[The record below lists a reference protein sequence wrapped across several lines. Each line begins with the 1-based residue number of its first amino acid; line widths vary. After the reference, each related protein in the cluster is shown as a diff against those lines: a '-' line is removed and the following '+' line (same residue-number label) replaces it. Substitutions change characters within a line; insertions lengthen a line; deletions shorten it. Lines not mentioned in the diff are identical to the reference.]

1 VAIFSFLSIRAAS
14 RPILCLFLGLLAVSS
29 SDAQAQ
35 AVGTQCT
42 TRECFAEHVASCEA
56 ATFDTPVVAGARA
69 RYTVHGP
76 PGEDECEIGFEFL
89 DNPNRAWVGLPLFFV
104 VDTEQAFEP
113 QLKEA
118 MAECLQGKSGSYRC
132 AGPLWELVG
141 GGDQLDQL
149 AGGDQL
155 DQLAG
160 GDQLDQ
166 LAGGHDMVEL
176 RMAADPT
183 CGVAVDDEGPPLYPL
198 PHDGRWGYVTRDG
211 EWAIEPR
218 WIQAEPFSE
227 GRAAVDGGA
236 ELGGLWG
243 VIDRAGNYVLE
254 PVLRPDL
261 CSDSGDRLCKSPIRP
276 FSEGC
281 ASAQHFDEHSRYLFL
296 TRDGSTWLFDTLP
309 EGVPERSFG
318 GFGDFSEGKAWF
330 HAWERGPETNYYGW
344 IDASG
349 QVVIPRQY
357 SGAGNFVDG
366 FAPAAIRSDLWAL
379 MDTDGN
385 PAIPTKWKYYGA
397 RSFSEGLAAIKI
409 DVSRWMYFSDRAL
422 VIDKIEF
429 KTPGQIELGPPGEA
443 GLIGEAGSFHDGLA
457 PVRPKWASDDEFLFI
472 RPDGSE
478 AFSPA
483 RDLHLKVCTVN
494 PLPEFQRG
502 LVRLLVANDGETCGE
517 TGADFERRA
526 EYDKAHFVYLDT
538 SGKIVL
544 EQAWREG
551 DADGTQ

>member
-1 VAIFSFLSIRAAS
+1 MF
-14 RPILCLFLGLLAVSS
+14 GLLAVSS

-35 AVGTQCT
+35 GAGTQCET
-42 TRECFAEHVASCEA
+42 QECFAEHVASCEA
-56 ATFDTPVVAGARA
+56 ATFDTPVVVGAQA
-69 RYTVHGP
+69 RYVVRGP
-76 PGEDECEIGFEFL
+76 PGEDECEIRFEFL
-89 DNPNRAWVGLPLFFV
+89 DHPNRAWVGLPLSFV

-118 MAECLQGKSGSYRC
+118 VADCLQGRNSNYRC

-141 GGDQLDQL
+141 GSDQLEQL
-149 AGGDQL
+149 AGGRDR
-155 DQLAG
+155 
-160 GDQLDQ
+160 
-166 LAGGHDMVEL
+166 VEL
-176 RMAADPT
+176 RTAAAPM
-183 CGVAVDDEGPPLYPL
+183 CGVAVDDEDPPLYPL
-198 PHDGRWGYVTRDG
+198 PRDGRWGYVTRDG

-218 WIQAEPFSE
+218 WVQAEPFSE

-236 ELGGLWG
+236 EHGGLWG
-243 VIDRAGNYVLE
+243 VIDRDGNYVLE
-254 PVLRPDL
+254 PALRPDL
-261 CSDSGDRLCKSPIRP
+261 CSGSGAGLCKSPIRP

-309 EGVPERSFG
+309 AGVPERGFA

-349 QVVIPRQY
+349 DVVIPRQY

-379 MDTDGN
+379 MDADGN
-385 PAIPTKWKYYGA
+385 PVIPSKWKYYGA

-409 DVSRWMYFSDRAL
+409 NVFRWMYFSEQAL
-422 VIDKIEF
+422 VIDKIAF

-483 RDLHLKVCTVN
+483 RDLRLKVCSVN

-526 EYDKAHFVYLDT
+526 HYEKAHFVYLDT
-538 SGKIVL
+538 SGKIVV
-544 EQAWREG
+544 EQTWREG
-551 DADGTQ
+551 EPDEGP